1 MMISVESFY
10 EQNLKGKT
18 AAKILSV
25 IRGLKR
31 EISRLKK
38 AIANPDMECIA
49 EPSDD
54 VRLFCTRKYLERA
67 KQALIEVGGVY
78 TPSKAEQKAEEFDAN
93 IPHIRK
99 VEFCIGGYFG
109 GYEART
115 YTVEG
120 DRLRMFFA
128 FSRYEP
134 YSDAEVHLQ
143 MQKDE
148 FLARL
153 ADLHIG
159 EWRRNYV
166 NPCVLDGTEW
176 DLRIEYSNGHKPIK
190 IEGINE
196 YPYNFDKL
204 KELFDIEE
212 VAEDEEE

>member
-31 EISRLKK
+31 EISRLKR
-38 AIANPDMECIA
+38 AMANPDMECIA
-49 EPSDD
+49 EPSDG

-78 TPSKAEQKAEEFDAN
+78 TPSKAERKAEEFDAN
-93 IPHIRK
+93 IPYICRI
-99 VEFCIGGYFG
+99 EFEIGSYFSG
-109 GYEART
+109 RERRT
-115 YTVEG
+115 YRIDGDKLRLSFGHSLSAFCEEVEMLA
-120 DRLRMFFA
+120 DV
-128 FSRYEP
+128 S
-134 YSDAEVHLQ
+134 
-143 MQKDE
+143 KDE
-148 FLARL
+148 FLERF

-166 NPCVLDGTEW
+166 NPWVLDGTEW

-196 YPYNFDKL
+196 YPYNFDAL
-204 KELFDIEE
+204 QAFFGM
-212 VAEDEEE
+212 EEEEEEE